1 MDNGSE
7 KHPVR
12 DSANESMRPGFLG
25 GKGGGET
32 PAEGKIN
39 LSREAAANELG
50 NNEAAASNAPSAAS
64 GAAGL
69 LKSEAGGGGFF
80 SGTGRNLASGKK
92 MLNKAK
98 ILKASAGAGILI
110 AILVVAVL
118 VVGTPIFMIGNLDYN
133 LMQALGFSDTVDIL
147 EKQAEYVTGEQ
158 LSKGEVPAG
167 YAADLA
173 AAGIQVGQVT
183 VAGDFVPTNRYIA
196 NVDELNE
203 IAAVGSGF
211 QVNSAEG
218 ELAVLFD
225 NEVIAAADF
234 VAAVESNPKM
244 YMAFTEGADIS
255 ARYYYSKDVDKVYS
269 DMGLKRWAFHA
280 WEATGDA
287 DLDQKNYDEILQSVL
302 DVESSLEGG
311 YDCNDEGTCDGVNL
325 TGDAEDI
332 LGDFGD
338 KKNKSAAGLLNSA
351 ISSEESYKAASA
363 FMGIEE
369 PLQRTRVEG
378 DGPANEVMTT
388 LNDDSIIVTYT
399 DVNTGEEVEKGV
411 SILETTN
418 FVAAVSGGGYD
429 TAEAANFSRDRVL
442 KVTESGSSMV
452 DDTEVSSSGRK
463 ESKIGVGIFSD
474 STDLDKAESSIQIAL
489 SDSNSNLFTSI
500 VGGNRIV
507 EGGAFL
513 SNMINQR
520 VVGAMPSDDEMVAE
534 YSREAKEIATRKAE
548 AERATKS
555 PFDISTPNTFMGSI
569 AHGLADI
576 MIQNHVSKSPIVTAV
591 GAMMSYA
598 GNAMNGLFGNALA
611 DGNDESYLDTSGEDC
626 ETVGTVG
633 SAADL
638 YCTSKTT
645 IYTGYMSR
653 TEDDWGDTGEKEGYK
668 KFVEDGMARWAS
680 VGVEDAEVCKR
691 NQNAVEELLS
701 GLFGACIGVSGD
713 IATGE
718 KYVMNGDNNDVKK
731 YSGYT
736 LYDTVSS
743 LLSEKQSTASMIMEE
758 YYKEHPMDNSR
769 AGIIARRSG
778 MTKQEAEVA
787 LAYADY
793 LDVIAK
799 YDASD
804 RYAFG
809 EVELEIPEKS
819 LLEEHS
825 EKINGDLYCFWRG
838 RNEYGDAR
846 NRNFVV

>member
-1 MDNGSE
+1 MDNGSNSGAE

-25 GKGGGET
+25 GKGGGEI

-39 LSREAAANELG
+39 LSREAAADELG
-50 NNEAAASNAPSAAS
+50 SNEAAASSAPSGVGGAS
-64 GAAGL
+64 AGLAAGIRQ
-69 LKSEAGGGGFF
+69 SEAGGGGFF
-80 SGTGRNLASGKK
+80 SGTGRNLAGGKK
-92 MLNKAK
+92 TLNKAK
-98 ILKASAGAGILI
+98 ILKASAGVGILV
-110 AILVVAVL
+110 AVLVVAVL
-118 VVGTPIFMIGNLDYN
+118 VIGTPIFMIGNLDYN
-133 LMQALGFSDTVDIL
+133 LMASLGFSDTVDIL

-183 VAGDFVPTNRYIA
+183 VAGDFIPTNKYIA
-196 NVDELNE
+196 NIDELNE

-211 QVNSAEG
+211 QANGAEG
-218 ELAVLFD
+218 ELAVLFE
-225 NEVIAAADF
+225 NEVITAADF
-234 VAAVESNPKM
+234 VMAVESNPKM

-255 ARYYYSKDVDKVYS
+255 ARYYYSKDVDKVYN
-269 DMGLKRWAFHA
+269 DMGLKRWAFHN
-280 WEATGDA
+280 WEATGDPEV
-287 DLDQKNYDEILQSVL
+287 DQKNYDEILKSVL

-311 YDCNDEGTCDGVNL
+311 YDCGEGGCNGVNL

-332 LGDFGD
+332 LGDFIFKSD
-338 KKNKSAAGLLNSA
+338 SAAGLLNSA

-369 PLQRTRVEG
+369 PLQRTRIDG
-378 DGPANEVMTT
+378 DGPANEVMNT

-429 TAEAANFSRDRVL
+429 QAEAANFSRDRVL
-442 KVTESGSSMV
+442 KVTGTGGSGV
-452 DDTEVSSSGRK
+452 DETKVSTNGRK
-463 ESKIGVGIFSD
+463 KSEIGTGRFGKD
-474 STDLDKAESSIQIAL
+474 ETDLDAAESSIQIAL

-520 VVGAMPSDDEMVAE
+520 AIGAMPSDDEMVAE
-534 YSREAKEIATRKAE
+534 YSQEVKEIAARKAE

-555 PFDISTPNTFMGSI
+555 PFDISSPNTFMGSI
-569 AHGLADI
+569 AHGLANI

-598 GNAMNGLFGNALA
+598 GSAMNGLFGDALA
-611 DGNDESYLDTSGEDC
+611 DGNGGSYLDTSGENC
-626 ETVGTVG
+626 ETATSIN

-638 YCTSKTT
+638 YCSPKTT

-653 TEDDWGDTGEKEGYK
+653 TEEDWGEIDGYEDWVK
-668 KFVEDGMARWAS
+668 KGMARWTWGEKDMIACDE
-680 VGVEDAEVCKR
+680 G
-691 NQNAVEELLS
+691 LS
-701 GLFGACIGVSGD
+701 GLLSEWFGICIGDDGIETGRKYVLSGD
-713 IATGE
+713 
-718 KYVMNGDNNDVKK
+718 NGDVKK

-736 LYDTVSS
+736 LYNTVSS
-743 LLSEKQSTASMIMEE
+743 LLSEKQSQASMIMEE
-758 YYKEHPMDNSR
+758 YEKEHPLDNSR
-769 AGIIARRSG
+769 AGLVARRSG
-778 MTKQEAEVA
+778 MTKRQAEVA

-793 LDVIAK
+793 LDMVAR
-799 YDASD
+799 YDASE

-809 EVELEIPEKS
+809 GVEFEMSEKS